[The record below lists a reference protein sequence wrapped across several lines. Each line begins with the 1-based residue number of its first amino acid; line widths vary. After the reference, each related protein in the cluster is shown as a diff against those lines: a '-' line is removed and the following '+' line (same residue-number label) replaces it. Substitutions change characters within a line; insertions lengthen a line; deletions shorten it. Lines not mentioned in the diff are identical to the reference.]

1 VPVRVPSASWSPS
14 SLTLLPKTN
23 IRRRPGTVFSE
34 TAEPGVSG
42 CSFRHLWSA
51 VLLAAAL
58 TGLAVTGSERYI
70 RLGGLAALL
79 TGGMLFAAR
88 LARLGFLAQLPVP
101 YRAGGVP
108 DRCWHP
114 GRGRR
119 AAYFDTP
126 GEALDVFHSTVHLLQ
141 RLKIT
146 LS

>member
-1 VPVRVPSASWSPS
+1 VPSASWSPS

-42 CSFRHLWSA
+42 CGFRHLWSA

-88 LARLGFLAQLPVP
+88 LARLGFLANFLSRTVLVGFLTGVGIQVAAGELPTSTRP
-101 YRAGGVP
+101 ARP
-108 DRCWHP
+108 STSSTPRCIS
-114 GRGRR
+114 
-119 AAYFDTP
+119 YKD
-126 GEALDVFHSTVHLLQ
+126 
-141 RLKIT
+141 
-146 LS
+146 